1 MGIGLQT
8 FLSAQKN
15 ATACVRF
22 GMYEIWQLQII
33 LPIWECLGTQRSL
46 SERKKKQKNR
56 KMAQEG
62 KMKNLMTT
70 DQCEERHRGI

>member
-1 MGIGLQT
+1 MQQHVFWHVLKLAVENYFANMGVFGYQT
-8 FLSAQKN
+8 GFPL
-15 ATACVRF
+15 
-22 GMYEIWQLQII
+22 
-33 LPIWECLGTQRSL
+33 
-46 SERKKKQKNR
+46 KKKKKKNR